1 MRSSALLILS
11 ALFLSCSASKLTE
24 QEIASAD
31 YGAPPKNHVDII
43 KHWMDE
49 TYGTVQAAG
58 IKDLNFG
65 QPKKNYH
72 MPSALESSGPKF
84 GHEVEVT
91 FSRSATE
98 GRRTVRQRV
107 MVLILIRNDE
117 IVSYKES
124 TL

>member
-1 MRSSALLILS
+1 MKFVLLTLTALV
-11 ALFLSCSASKLTE
+11 LSCAGSKLSD
-24 QEIASAD
+24 QEIAAAD
-31 YGAPPKNHVDII
+31 YGTPPKNHVDLI

-58 IKDLNFG
+58 IRDLNFG
-65 QPKKNYH
+65 TPKKGYH
-72 MPSALESSGPKF
+72 MPSALESGGPKF
-84 GHEVEVT
+84 GYEVEVT

-98 GRRTVRQRV
+98 GRRTVRQRLMV
-107 MVLILIRNDE
+107 MILIRNDE